1 MTDLRFVASE
11 DMIKELQDRFDEMVF
26 MGSAQKTQK
35 TEDLTI
41 SYSGSYHA
49 CVGLVEIARAA
60 LKVGGL
66 EDDGEETAN

>member
-1 MTDLRFVASE
+1 MTDLRFISSV
-11 DMIKELQDRFDEMVF
+11 DMIKALQDRFDDMIF
-26 MGSAQKTQK
+26 LGSAQKTQK

-49 CVGLVEIARAA
+49 CVGLVEIARTA

-66 EDDGEETAN
+66 EDDAEITD